1 MFTIK
6 IYNTT
11 ETEKGTEKWKGILCS
26 WISRIN
32 TVKIIILPNATYRFT
47 EIPIKTPISFVE
59 WIKRNKK
66 NYPKIHKESPKTVD
80 SQNNPNKKNNAWVT
94 ISVLK
99 IYKRFIEKKPVWYWQ
114 KNRHVSPW
122 DKTDNP
128 NLSTYNFSH

>member
-1 MFTIK
+1 MFKIK

-66 NYPKIHKESPKTVD
+66 TILKFIKSPLRPWIAKTI
-80 SQNNPNKKNNAWVT
+80 QNKKNNAGVT